1 MRVQQAL
8 QGNNPILADEL
19 ERFFRYLLQIGEGTA
34 PTVSLPGN
42 IPSGFI
48 PILIEIHFK
57 SSNLLELIRAVYA
70 DINNSSVGDQYF
82 AGRVILTPKNK
93 NVAVINKL
101 ILDFMPNRKITY
113 YSRDQICDP
122 VGDAVIPEV
131 KVKTVLSSPD
141 GAHASKFAPITL
153 QTPLSV
159 RKNNLVEQSLVN
171 KVSAVGASAVGSSYT
186 GSYGVCASGPSDGG
200 KTREEHGVRTDKV
213 LVGKIFQFDRALG
226 FSAKH
231 QNLLA

>member
-1 MRVQQAL
+1 MISKDQIETVDRTFQDILKNSLPFGGCLVVFAGDFRQVLPVIPGASRSGIVSQCINTCYFWPRGVAKLKLQTNMRVQQAL
-8 QGNNPILADEL
+8 QGDNPILADEL

-122 VGDAVIPEV
+122 
-131 KVKTVLSSPD
+131 
-141 GAHASKFAPITL
+141 
-153 QTPLSV
+153 
-159 RKNNLVEQSLVN
+159 
-171 KVSAVGASAVGSSYT
+171 
-186 GSYGVCASGPSDGG
+186 
-200 KTREEHGVRTDKV
+200 
-213 LVGKIFQFDRALG
+213 
-226 FSAKH
+226 
-231 QNLLA
+231 